1 MVVNFYYVTFYVPA
15 SVTAN
20 IVIPPAVR
28 PSVVLVVL
36 RMVGLGI
43 GKDRV
48 PEMVGYW
55 STTEFYIA
63 CAGG

>member
-48 PEMVGYW
+48 GYW
-55 STTEFYIA
+55 STTEFYMA